1 MIISREI
8 RNYWTIYF
16 TKTTKD
22 KTKTT
27 LWEVSV
33 SLWGPAPSP
42 PVFHRPRGPR
52 SLTLKPVG
60 CLKKAEINI
69 CIHIW
74 QHCECLKH
82 KILFQQ
88 GYWKKQQNYQP
99 IKVLVFEILSNSEK
113 KKYSHKKQ
121 NKLTNQ
127 IKQNNNNKKTTKNI
141 NLVGCLKPHT
151 PLHPNKTV
159 NPLKFRKSTS

>member
-42 PVFHRPRGPR
+42 SVFHRPRGPR

-74 QHCECLKH
+74 QHCLKH
-82 KILFQQ
+82 KILIPQ

-99 IKVLVFEILSNSEK
+99 IKVLVFKILSNSEK
-113 KKYSHKKQ
+113 KTRKNIHIKKR

-127 IKQNNNNKKTTKNI
+127 IKQNNNKKTTK

-151 PLHPNKTV
+151 LSIPTKQPIH
-159 NPLKFRKSTS
+159 